1 MNRLVVWLVS
11 WLAMAMATGGNA
23 AVAAQVEARSPD
35 LMAGVEEQAP
45 AELAPVT
52 TSWIYRDA
60 MEAPWQDYSW
70 APHSLTNTSPVAAGR
85 YSISTTMRAWEAL
98 YFNTSP
104 LVANPGALF
113 TLRVHGGTAGDN
125 VVILARAVVNGVL
138 TPGTELGP
146 YCAGGRVRANTWVT
160 CDVPVSVLVPQGKAL
175 TGLVLQEGRG
185 LSLPTLYFDDLGV
198 RGLSPPPPPVE
209 VAINPTS
216 VTLPTGGTR
225 TFTATVTGTTNT
237 AVTWSVQEG
246 AAGGT
251 ITQAGLYTAP
261 SNAGTYHVVVTS
273 QAAPSQSAVASVTVE
288 STPPPPSGK
297 WVSGYYT
304 GWNADLYPPEKVDFS
319 ALTHILVG
327 RVTPNP
333 DGTVNT
339 QFDNSN
345 GPAIARTLATR
356 AHAAGRK
363 ALFMVGGAGE
373 HDGWVGAA
381 SNANRAR
388 FVQNLLSAMDAFG
401 YDGLDIDWE
410 PVEAADKPSLL
421 ALVQALRAARPQM
434 LLTMPIGWVNSNF
447 PEDADPWYTNLAP
460 YLDQMNVMTYEMTGP
475 WGGWLSWYTSAL
487 TGESGY
493 QPTSVSS
500 SLNAWANAGLPKAKL
515 GMGIPFYGMAWR
527 HITGP
532 YQPYTDWSDYV
543 GSDNSFTYRK
553 ILQLSA
559 TGTYHWDT
567 AAQASY
573 VTFSTPVEDG
583 TVRWI
588 SYDSPQAIAAK
599 GAFAHDNGFGG
610 TIIWTINQGCTDPA
624 TGANPLLD
632 AVKQAFLP

>member
-1 MNRLVVWLVS
+1 MNRLVVWFVS
-11 WLAMAMATGGNA
+11 WMAMVLATGGSA
-23 AVAAQVEARSPD
+23 AWAAQAEARPPAA
-35 LMAGVEEQAP
+35 AGDTEEGAAP
-45 AELAPVT
+45 GFVPTT
-52 TSWIYRDA
+52 TSWIYREA

-85 YSISTTMRAWEAL
+85 HSISVTMRAWEAL

-104 LVANPGALF
+104 LTVAPGM
-113 TLRVHGGTAGDN
+113 TLTLSVHGGASGN
-125 VVILARAVVNGVL
+125 NAVVQTRAVVNGAF

-146 YCAGGRVRANTWVT
+146 YCTGGRIRANTWST
-160 CDVPVSVLVPQGKAL
+160 CTIPISVLAPQGARF
-175 TGLVLQEGRG
+175 TGLALQEGRG
-185 LSLPTLYFDDLGV
+185 LSLPTLYFDELGV
-198 RGLSPPPPPVE
+198 RGIPAPAPQVE
-209 VAINPTS
+209 VAIHPTS
-216 VTLPTGGTR
+216 ATVPAGGTQA
-225 TFTATVTGTTNT
+225 FTATVTGSANT

-246 AAGGT
+246 ASGGSVT
-251 ITQAGLYTAP
+251 AAGLYTAP
-261 SNAGTYHVVVTS
+261 SSAGTYHVVATS
-273 QAAPSQSAVASVTVE
+273 QAAPTKSAVATVTVT
-288 STPPPPSGK
+288 STPPPPGGK

-304 GWNADLYPPEKVDFS
+304 GWNADLYPPEKVDFT

-345 GPAIARTLATR
+345 GPAIARTLSTR

-363 ALFMVGGAGE
+363 AIIMVGGAGE

-381 SNANRAR
+381 SSANRAR
-388 FVQNLLSAMDAFG
+388 FVQNLVNAMETFG

-410 PVEAADKPSLL
+410 PVEQADKPALL
-421 ALVQALRAARPQM
+421 ALIQELRAARPQM

-447 PEDADPWYTNLAP
+447 PEDADPWFANLVP
-460 YLDQMNVMTYEMTGP
+460 YLDQMNVMSYEMTGP

-487 TGESGY
+487 RGESGY
-493 QPTSVSS
+493 HPTSVSS
-500 SLNAWANAGLPKAKL
+500 SLNAWVGAGLPRNKL

-527 HITGP
+527 NITGP

-543 GSDNSFTYRK
+543 GSDNSFTYEK
-553 ILQLSA
+553 ILELSA
-559 TGTYHWDT
+559 TGVYRWDE

-573 VTFSTPVEDG
+573 VTFDVPVEDG

-632 AVKQAFLP
+632 AVKDAFLE

>member
-1 MNRLVVWLVS
+1 
-11 WLAMAMATGGNA
+11 MAMVLASGGNTAWAAQAEARPPA
-23 AVAAQVEARSPD
+23 AVVDRD
-35 LMAGVEEQAP
+35 GGVPPER
-45 AELAPVT
+45 VSFT
-52 TSWIYRDA
+52 TNWIYRDA

-70 APHSLTNTSPVAAGR
+70 ATHSLTNTSPVAAGR
-85 YSISTTMRAWEAL
+85 YSISVTMRSREAL

-104 LVANPGALF
+104 FTWSPGM
-113 TLRVHGGTAGDN
+113 TLTLSVHGGTSGNNA
-125 VVILARAVVNGVL
+125 VVLARAVVNGGI

-146 YCAGGRVRANTWVT
+146 YCTGGRIRANTWTT
-160 CDVPVSVLVPQGKAL
+160 CSVPISVLAPQGARL
-175 TGLVLQEGRG
+175 TGLVLQEGQG
-185 LSLPTLYFDDLGV
+185 LSLPTLYFDELGV
-198 RGLSPPPPPVE
+198 RNMAEPPPPVE
-209 VAINPTS
+209 VAINPSSAT
-216 VTLPTGGTR
+216 VPAGGTQA
-225 TFTATVTGTTNT
+225 FTATVTGSTNT

-261 SNAGTYHVVVTS
+261 STAGTYRVVATS
-273 QAAPSQSAVASVTVE
+273 QAAPTKSAVATVTVQ

-304 GWNADLYPPEKVDFS
+304 GWNSDLYPPEKVDFS

-345 GPAIARTLATR
+345 GPAIARTLSTR

-363 ALFMVGGAGE
+363 AIIMVGGAGE

-388 FVQNLLSAMDAFG
+388 FVQNLLNAVDTFG
-401 YDGLDIDWE
+401 YDGLDLNWE
-410 PVEAADKPSLL
+410 PVEQVDKPALL
-421 ALVQALRAARPQM
+421 ALIQALRAARPQM

-447 PEDADPWYTNLAP
+447 PEDADPWFTNLVP
-460 YLDQMNVMTYEMTGP
+460 HLDQMNVMTYEMTGP

-487 TGESGY
+487 MGESGNH
-493 QPTSVSS
+493 PTSVSA
-500 SLNAWANAGLPKAKL
+500 SLSAWANAGIPKSKL

-527 HITGP
+527 NITGP

-543 GSDNSFTYRK
+543 GSDNSFTYSK

-559 TGTYHWDT
+559 TGVYHWDE
-567 AAQASY
+567 AAKASY
-573 VTFSTPVEDG
+573 VTFDVPVEDG

-588 SYDSPQAIAAK
+588 SYDSPQTIAAK
-599 GAFAHDNGFGG
+599 GAFAHDNEYGG
-610 TIIWTINQGCTDPA
+610 TIIWTINQGCTDPQ

-632 AVKQAFLP
+632 AVKDAFLP

>member
-1 MNRLVVWLVS
+1 
-11 WLAMAMATGGNA
+11 MAMVLASGGSAAWAAQAAARPPA
-23 AVAAQVEARSPD
+23 AVVDRDE
-35 LMAGVEEQAP
+35 GVP
-45 AELAPVT
+45 PGWVPVT

-70 APHSLTNTSPVAAGR
+70 APRSLTNTSPVAAGR
-85 YSISTTMRAWEAL
+85 YSISVTMRAWEAL

-104 LVANPGALF
+104 LTSNAGMTL
-113 TLRVHGGTAGDN
+113 TLRVHGGTSGNN
-125 VVILARAVVNGVL
+125 VVLLARAVVNGVF

-146 YCAGGRVRANTWVT
+146 YCTGGRIRANTWAT
-160 CDVPVSVLVPQGKAL
+160 CTVPISLLAPQGAQV

-185 LSLPTLYFDDLGV
+185 LSLPTLYFDELGV
-198 RGLSPPPPPVE
+198 RGIPAPPPPVE
-209 VAINPTS
+209 VAISPTS
-216 VTLPTGGTR
+216 ATIPAGGTQA
-225 TFTATVTGTTNT
+225 FTATVTGSTNT

-246 AAGGT
+246 AEGGT

-261 SNAGTYHVVVTS
+261 VTGGTYHVVATS
-273 QAAPSQSAVASVTVE
+273 QAAPTKSAVATVTVQ

-304 GWNADLYPPEKVDFS
+304 GWNSDLYPPEKVDFS

-345 GPAIARTLATR
+345 GPAIARTLSTR

-363 ALFMVGGAGE
+363 AIIMVGGAGE

-388 FVQNLLSAMDAFG
+388 FVQSLLNAMDTFG

-410 PVEAADKPSLL
+410 PVEQADKPALL
-421 ALVQALRAARPQM
+421 ALIQALRAARPQM

-447 PEDADPWYTNLAP
+447 PEDADPWFNNLVP
-460 YLDQMNVMTYEMTGP
+460 YLDQMNVMSYEMTGP

-487 TGESGY
+487 TGASGY
-493 QPTSVSS
+493 HPTSVAS
-500 SLNAWANAGLPKAKL
+500 SLSAWANAGIPKSKL

-527 HITGP
+527 NITGP

-543 GSDNSFTYRK
+543 GSDNSFTYSK

-559 TGTYHWDT
+559 TGVYHWDE

-573 VTFSTPVEDG
+573 VTFEVPVEDG

-599 GAFAHDNGFGG
+599 GAFAHDNDYGG
-610 TIIWTINQGCTDPA
+610 TIIWTINQGCIDPQ

-632 AVKQAFLP
+632 AVKAAFLP

>member
-1 MNRLVVWLVS
+1 MNRLVVGLISWMALV
-11 WLAMAMATGGNA
+11 MATGGNA
-23 AVAAQVEARSPD
+23 AWAEEVEVPPD
-35 LMAGVEEQAP
+35 VV
-45 AELAPVT
+45 PVT

-70 APHSLTNTSPVAAGR
+70 SQRSLTNTSPVAAGR
-85 YSISTTMRAWEAL
+85 YSISTTMRAWEGL
-98 YFNTSP
+98 YFNTPP
-104 LVANPGALF
+104 LTVNPGATF
-113 TLRVHGGTAGDN
+113 TVRVHGGTAGN
-125 VVILARAVVNGVL
+125 NAVLLARAVVNGTF

-146 YCAGGRVRANTWVT
+146 YCTGGRIRANTWVT
-160 CDVPVSVLVPQGKAL
+160 CDVPTSLLVPQGAAL
-175 TGLVLQEGRG
+175 TGLVIQEGRG
-185 LSLPTLYFDDLGV
+185 IRLPTLYFDELGV
-198 RGLSPPPPPVE
+198 RGLAAPPPPVE
-209 VAINPTS
+209 VSINPAS
-216 VTLPTGGTR
+216 VTVPAGGTQ
-225 TFTATVTGTTNT
+225 TFTATVTGSTNT

-251 ITQAGLYTAP
+251 ITSAGVYTAP
-261 SNAGTYHVVVTS
+261 ATAGTYHVAATS
-273 QAAPSQSAVASVTVE
+273 QAAPTKSAVATVTV
-288 STPPPPSGK
+288 TRTQPPPGNK

-327 RVTPNP
+327 RVTPRP

-345 GPAIARTLATR
+345 GPAIARTLSTR
-356 AHAAGRK
+356 AHQAGRK
-363 ALFMVGGAGE
+363 AIIMVGGAGE

-388 FVQNLLSAMDAFG
+388 FVQNLLNAMDSFG

-410 PVEAADKPSLL
+410 PVEAADKPFLL
-421 ALVQALRAARPQM
+421 ALIQELRAARPQM

-447 PEDADPWYTNLAP
+447 PEDADPWFANLVP
-460 YLDQMNVMTYEMTGP
+460 YLDQMNVMSYEMTGP

-487 TGESGY
+487 TGESGLH
-493 QPTSVSS
+493 PTSVSS
-500 SLNAWANAGLPKAKL
+500 SLNAWVNAGIPKTKL

-527 HITGP
+527 NITGP

-559 TGTYHWDT
+559 TGTYRWDA

-573 VTFSTPVEDG
+573 VTFDVPVEDG

-632 AVKQAFLP
+632 AVKGAFLP